1 MAEKFELSFNSLMRV
16 VMTPILAG
24 PRRCRVVLTA
34 DRLEVTMGMGGWAFS
49 AAVPRS
55 SVVDV
60 KRVTGPVLGWGAH
73 GWRGQ
78 WLINGSS
85 RGLVRVSIDP
95 AGRGRC
101 LIVPIKVK
109 RLTLSLEEPD
119 RFVAALGDGSA

>member
-1 MAEKFELSFNSLMRV
+1 MKFQISFNKFMRV

-24 PRRCRVVLTA
+24 PRHCHVELTA
-34 DRLEVTMGMGGWAFS
+34 DRLKVKMGMAGWAFS
-49 AAVPRS
+49 AALPRS
-55 SVVDV
+55 SVTDA
-60 KRVTGPVLGWGAH
+60 KRATGPVLGWGAH

-85 RGLVRVSIDP
+85 QGLVRVSIAP

-101 LIVPIKVK
+101 LIIPVKVR

-119 RFVAALGDGSA
+119 QFIAALAQRSA

>member
-1 MAEKFELSFNSLMRV
+1 MKETFELSFNRFV
-16 VMTPILAG
+16 RIVMTPLLTG
-24 PRRCRVVLTA
+24 PRHCRVVLTA
-34 DRLEVTMGMGGWAFS
+34 DRLKVKIGLGAWAF
-49 AAVPRS
+49 AATVPRT
-55 SVVDV
+55 SVTSAE
-60 KRVTGPVLGWGAH
+60 RVSGPVLGWGAH

-85 RGLVRVSIDP
+85 KGLVRVTIDP

-119 RFVAALGDGSA
+119 EFIAALS

>member
-1 MAEKFELSFNSLMRV
+1 MKEKFGLSFNTFMRM

-24 PRRCRVVLTA
+24 PRHCRVVLTA
-34 DRLEVTMGMGGWAFS
+34 DRLDVKMGLGAWAFS

-55 SVVDV
+55 SIIGV

-73 GWRGQ
+73 GWRGH

-85 RGLVRVSIDP
+85 RGLVRVTIDP

-101 LIVPIKVK
+101 LVAPIKVK
-109 RLTLSLEEPD
+109 QLTLSLEEPD
-119 RFVAALGDGSA
+119 QFVAALS

>member
-1 MAEKFELSFNSLMRV
+1 
-16 VMTPILAG
+16 MTPCLAG
-24 PRRCRVVLTA
+24 PRHCHVVLTE
-34 DRLEVTMGMGGWAFS
+34 DQLVVKMGMGGWTFS
-49 AAVPRS
+49 AVVPRS

-85 RGLVRVSIDP
+85 QGLVQVSIDP
-95 AGRGRC
+95 TGRGRC

-119 RFVAALGDGSA
+119 NFVAALSGRTS

>member
-1 MAEKFELSFNSLMRV
+1 MKFQISFNRFMRV

-24 PRRCRVVLTA
+24 PRHCHVVLTA
-34 DRLEVTMGMGGWAFS
+34 DRLKVKMGMGGWAFS

-55 SVVDV
+55 SVVDA
-60 KRVTGPVLGWGAH
+60 KRASGPVFGWGAH

-85 RGLVRVSIDP
+85 QGLVRVSIDP

-101 LIVPIKVK
+101 LIVPVKVK

-119 RFVAALGDGSA
+119 QFIAGLGERSD